1 MLATGGIVNFPIF
14 APAHTNDVL
23 LLFHLM
29 PQLAAGARMP
39 PRWCRKS
46 TVSEDP
52 AWSAGVGWCGDEL
65 TDIPRTLRP
74 M

>member
-1 MLATGGIVNFPIF
+1 MTMTDNLVALTFAIVLAAAI
-14 APAHTNDVL
+14 VL

-52 AWSAGVGWCGDEL
+52 TWSAGVGWCG
-65 TDIPRTLRP
+65 
-74 M
+74 MN